1 MTTKQWTT
9 DKLFSSVFCL
19 CKHFDYVA
27 GLCLSWCSTSSLD
40 WQRPNSRGLLSLDNF
55 LCRWMHMTC
64 PAHPSRT
71 SNQTADQL
79 VIRLSLSPSPMAMK
93 DDWTS
98 MKGSSLIKAV
108 CPHIDLKERSMC
120 WKRKNKSNFVNESS
134 LRRSRNNAVWPLHT
148 YMKHVC
154 AFALKTSVKQLLPRQ
169 EFLGTSQQSSQTAV
183 SQSGELRRSS
193 E

>member
-1 MTTKQWTT
+1 MWLVCASPDVLPPAWT
-9 DKLFSSVFCL
+9 DK
-19 CKHFDYVA
+19 
-27 GLCLSWCSTSSLD
+27 GLTAEDCYPLIISYADGC
-40 WQRPNSRGLLSLDNF
+40 
-55 LCRWMHMTC
+55 MTC

-71 SNQTADQL
+71 SDQTADQL

-108 CPHIDLKERSMC
+108 CPLIDLKERSMC